1 MLTQTIKQILL
12 RDLLKLR
19 EEITLYNKEESIWV
33 AVPNISN
40 PAGNLVLHLVGN
52 LNTYIGATLGNTGY
66 VRQRDLEFSLK
77 NVSRIDLLDKIDGTR
92 KMIIAVLD
100 TLDDSILPKNYP
112 LIVFEK
118 EMTTEFFLVHLTAHF
133 SYHLGQ
139 INYHRRLIDKE

>member
-1 MLTQTIKQILL
+1 MLIQTLQQILL

-19 EEITLYNKEESIWV
+19 QEITLYKKEENIWAV
-33 AVPNISN
+33 VPNISN

-66 VRQRDLEFSLK
+66 VRHRDLEFSLK
-77 NVSRIDLLDKIDGTR
+77 NISRTELLDKIDGTS
-92 KMIIAVLD
+92 KMISDVMD

-112 LIVFEK
+112 LIVLEK

-139 INYHRRLIDKE
+139 INYHRRLLDKE

>member
-1 MLTQTIKQILL
+1 MLIQTLKQILL
-12 RDLLKLR
+12 RDLRKLR
-19 EEITLYNKEESIWV
+19 EEITLYKKEENIWI

-77 NVSRIDLLDKIDGTR
+77 NISRTELLEKIDGTSN
-92 KMIIAVLD
+92 MISTVMD
-100 TLDDSILPKNYP
+100 TLDDSILSKNYP
-112 LIVFEK
+112 LMVFEK

-139 INYHRRLIDKE
+139 INYHRRLLDIG

>member
-1 MLTQTIKQILL
+1 MPIQTITQILL
-12 RDLLKLR
+12 RDLRKLR
-19 EEITLYNKEESIWV
+19 EEITLYKKEENIWV

-40 PAGNLVLHLVGN
+40 PAGNLVLHLAGN

-77 NVSRIDLLDKIDGTR
+77 NISRAELLEKIDDTSN
-92 KMIIAVLD
+92 MISTVMG
-100 TLDDSILPKNYP
+100 TLDDTILSKNYP

-139 INYHRRLIDKE
+139 INYHRRLLDKG

>member
-1 MLTQTIKQILL
+1 MLIQTVQQILL

-19 EEITLYNKEESIWV
+19 EEITLYKKEENIWV

-52 LNTYIGATLGNTGY
+52 LNAYIGATLGNTGY
-66 VRQRDLEFSLK
+66 ARKRDLEFSLK
-77 NVSRIDLLDKIDGTR
+77 NVSRTELLDKIDGTS
-92 KMIIAVLD
+92 KMISAVMD

-139 INYHRRLIDKE
+139 INYHRRLIDK

>member
-1 MLTQTIKQILL
+1 MLVQTLQQILL
-12 RDLLKLR
+12 RDLAKLR
-19 EEITLYNKEESIWV
+19 EEITLYKKEENIWV
-33 AVPNISN
+33 AVPKISN

-66 VRQRDLEFSLK
+66 VRQRDLEFSLR
-77 NVSRIDLLDKIDGTR
+77 NISRTELLGKIDGTSY
-92 KMIIAVLD
+92 MISTVMG
-100 TLDDSILPKNYP
+100 TLDDSILSKKYP

-139 INYHRRLIDKE
+139 INYHRRLLDKG